1 MDSTTTA
8 VIAIAIAALSE
19 ALSLY
24 PSIKANGVIQALL
37 MVGGT
42 LFPKRKR

>member
-8 VIAIAIAALSE
+8 VIAIAVAALSE

-24 PSIKANGVIQALL
+24 PGVKANGIIQSLL
-37 MVGGT
+37 MVAGT

>member
-1 MDSTTTA
+1 MDSTTAA
-8 VIAIAIAALSE
+8 VIAIAVAALSE

-24 PSIKANGVIQALL
+24 PGVKANGVVQALL
-37 MVGGT
+37 MVAGT

>member
-1 MDSTTTA
+1 MDATTTA

-24 PSIKANGVIQALL
+24 PSIKANGIIQALL
-37 MVGGT
+37 MIGRT
-42 LFPKRKR
+42 MFPRRR